1 MPCFQCSAP
10 RAVRADTAVA
20 YVGGRSA
27 CISPSLAVRLEGARN
42 AVAPESSNDAA
53 RPATPRRQ
61 APASPAVF
69 DTPTGVAHC
78 IFCPGRHLRISR
90 LRFQDLIHIAQFEF
104 PVRCGRCG
112 QRQFV
117 SPLVAALSGRHRI
130 LRSEHRRQ
138 RPETQTWASWTEF
151 VPNET
156 KDRPMT
162 TVAGPRAARLEK
174 RAPKPARPANTRRD
188 EGIW

>member
-1 MPCFQCSAP
+1 M
-10 RAVRADTAVA
+10 
-20 YVGGRSA
+20 
-27 CISPSLAVRLEGARN
+27 AR
-42 AVAPESSNDAA
+42 ESSNETAQPQPA
-53 RPATPRRQ
+53 RRLAET
-61 APASPAVF
+61 PAVF

-90 LRFQDLIHIAQFEF
+90 LRFQDLVHIIQFEF

-117 SPLVAALSGRHRI
+117 SPLVAAISGRHRI
-130 LRSEHRRQ
+130 LRTEHRRR

-174 RAPKPARPANTRRD
+174 RAPRASRPTNNRRD
-188 EGIW
+188 DSIW